1 MKNLDIIITEVR
13 GIETNSNKNISRLN
27 INPRAK
33 IVTVF
38 LFLVSMLTFSV
49 YDLIDTIPYVIV
61 TIIANLLLEIPFG
74 YIINKTKVLLLFVL
88 SIAIFNPILDRETA
102 FSIYGI
108 NISYGWLSFFTIML
122 RGYVSITVAIMLILS
137 TGFTPFC
144 KALSK
149 MKVPE
154 ILVSQLMFVYRYIIV
169 LLEELSSM
177 MNSIKSR
184 GYGRK
189 RFPIKLWSVFIAQLL
204 IKSYSRAEM
213 INMSMIS
220 RGYNGEI
227 KTLSNFKWQKRDT
240 LYCVAFITLI
250 IVLRFIKPFSYID
263 KLF

>member
-1 MKNLDIIITEVR
+1 
-13 GIETNSNKNISRLN
+13 
-27 INPRAK
+27 
-33 IVTVF
+33 
-38 LFLVSMLTFSV
+38 
-49 YDLIDTIPYVIV
+49 
-61 TIIANLLLEIPFG
+61 
-74 YIINKTKVLLLFVL
+74 
-88 SIAIFNPILDRETA
+88 
-102 FSIYGI
+102 
-108 NISYGWLSFFTIML
+108 
-122 RGYVSITVAIMLILS
+122 
-137 TGFTPFC
+137 
-144 KALSK
+144 

-177 MNSIKSR
+177 MNYIKSR

-227 KTLSNFKWQKRDT
+227 KTLSNFKWRKRDT

-250 IVLRFIKPFSYID
+250 IVLRFINPFSYID